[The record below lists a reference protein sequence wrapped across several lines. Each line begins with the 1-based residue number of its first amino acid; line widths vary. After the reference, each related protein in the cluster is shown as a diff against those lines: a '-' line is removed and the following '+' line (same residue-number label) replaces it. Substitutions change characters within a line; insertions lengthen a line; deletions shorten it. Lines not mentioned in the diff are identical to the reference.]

1 MRSWVLMPQSIL
13 TDDSALLV
21 ETGDSWFNGQK
32 IALPDGCLYEF
43 QMQYGSIG
51 WATGALLGY
60 ALALHQQKRVIAL
73 IGDGSFQLTAQEVS
87 TMIRYGLNPIIFLL
101 NNGGYTIEVEIHDGP
116 YNNIK
121 NWDYAGLVQ
130 VFNADGVRV
139 QLKSELLWIDINE
152 KELQMKKL
160 EGKVAIITGSSRG
173 IGKEIAMRL
182 VHEGAKV
189 VINYSRSP
197 EKAEEVVNQIQQQGG
212 EAIAIQADVSQVD
225 QIQQLVTKAVEKY
238 GQLNILVSN
247 AGIEYFGKLEEITLQ
262 DFERVFSVNVAGQ
275 LFAVQAAA
283 RYLPSGGR
291 IVLTSSVSA
300 KIAVFYHTL
309 YAASKAAVSAMV
321 LNLAPELG
329 ERGITINA
337 IAPGGTATDMAKENA
352 KLYTPPSLQNVSPD
366 ALLKSQTS
374 LQRLAK
380 PEEIA
385 AAVAFLVS
393 DDASYISG
401 STLAVDG
408 GGL

>member
-1 MRSWVLMPQSIL
+1 
-13 TDDSALLV
+13 
-21 ETGDSWFNGQK
+21 
-32 IALPDGCLYEF
+32 
-43 QMQYGSIG
+43 
-51 WATGALLGY
+51 
-60 ALALHQQKRVIAL
+60 
-73 IGDGSFQLTAQEVS
+73 
-87 TMIRYGLNPIIFLL
+87 
-101 NNGGYTIEVEIHDGP
+101 
-116 YNNIK
+116 
-121 NWDYAGLVQ
+121 
-130 VFNADGVRV
+130 
-139 QLKSELLWIDINE
+139 
-152 KELQMKKL
+152 MKKL
-160 EGKVAIITGSSRG
+160 EGKVAIVTGSSRG

-189 VINYSRSP
+189 VINYSHSP

-212 EAIAIQADVSQVD
+212 EAIAIQADMSQVD

-275 LFAVQAAA
+275 LFAAQAAA

-321 LNLAPELG
+321 FNLAPELG

-352 KLYTPPSLQNVSPD
+352 KRYTPPSLQNVSPD

-408 GGL
+408 GSL